1 MGSSGSLLK
10 RAGGDVANDSY
21 TSAAQAFLFGLCL
34 FGLAQTDGDDGVAT
48 WRLYCLYI
56 TD

>member
-1 MGSSGSLLK
+1 MIDIQV
-10 RAGGDVANDSY
+10 RRRRSY
-21 TSAAQAFLFGLCL
+21 LVSNL
-34 FGLAQTDGDDGVAT
+34 FGLAQTGGDEGVAT